1 MILTNV
7 LISRLMNFTISIP
20 INFSFQ
26 ECLWF
31 LDRNYDDCLH
41 EVRES
46 SVRKLLFI
54 REIPTLIEIAEKD
67 SNLIITI
74 LQGNSDEK
82 PILNFVKEWFDIERD
97 LTDFYHLLS
106 QDSELNYMVSEYNG
120 LRLLGIPELFEAL
133 CWSIIGQQIN
143 LSFAYKL
150 KRRFTEVFGTKL
162 SFEHTD
168 YYIFPSPE
176 IVANL
181 KVEDLLPMQF
191 SNRKAEYLI
200 EIAKQFV
207 DGNISKNK
215 LSALSTSEAIKKL
228 TQIRGIGEWTA
239 NYALMKSLKRLE
251 CITYGDVGLY
261 NALHYIKKFPKRPS
275 RGELDS
281 FFNNFK
287 NWEAYTVFYLWRSLA
302 IPQKNKAQS

>member
-1 MILTNV
+1 
-7 LISRLMNFTISIP
+7 MNFTIPIP
-20 INFSFQ
+20 SNFSFQ

-46 SVRKLLFI
+46 SVRKLLLLQGT
-54 REIPTLIEIAEKD
+54 PTLIDISEKEG
-67 SNLIITI
+67 SLFVSI

-82 PILNFVKEWFDIERD
+82 AILNFVKEWFDIERD
-97 LTDFYHLLS
+97 LTDFYQLLS
-106 QDSELNYMVSEYNG
+106 KDSDLNYMVSEYNG

-143 LSFAYKL
+143 LRFAYKL
-150 KRRFTEVFGTKL
+150 KRRFTEAFGTKL
-162 SFEHTD
+162 SFENSD
-168 YYIFPSPE
+168 YYIFPSPQ

-181 KVEDLLPMQF
+181 QVEDLLPMQF

-207 DGNISKNK
+207 DGNISKTK
-215 LSALSTSEAIKKL
+215 LSALSTSDAIKEL
-228 TQIRGIGEWTA
+228 IQIRGIGEWTA

-261 NALHYIKKFPKRPS
+261 NALHGLKNFPKRPS
-275 RGELDS
+275 RGELES
-281 FFNNFK
+281 FFINFK

-302 IPQKNKAQS
+302 IPA